1 MLPAREIEEMLTIAP
16 SFFSSIIFA
25 ATSRVQRNTP
35 VRLTSITDC
44 HWARLI
50 LLNWPSLTLMV
61 RPSRRMPA
69 LLTRPLIA
77 PKSLATWATMWVTC
91 SSSATLHT

>member
-50 LLNWPSLTLMV
+50 LLNWPS
-61 RPSRRMPA
+61 
-69 LLTRPLIA
+69 
-77 PKSLATWATMWVTC
+77 
-91 SSSATLHT
+91 

>member
-1 MLPAREIEEMLTIAP
+1 MAP
-16 SFFSSIIFA
+16 VFFSSIILA

-50 LLNWPSLTLMV
+50 LVISPSLILMV

-69 LLTRPLIA
+69 LLTRPLMA
-77 PKSLATWATMWVTC
+77 PKSSATWATMWVTC
-91 SSSATLHT
+91 SSLATLHR